1 LKLIFLTNTPCKTKH
16 YTRKTRIRRYKPQ
29 TKTKMTKKTTSPVK
43 RQTKEEKKAAVK
55 IEIAAIQKMIT
66 AHNRI
71 IKADKVNTNLVD
83 DYMKQN
89 NLKTIRLK
97 GLTAYKVEKM
107 QKTMSEQITKNDV
120 AGYVATGKEIN
131 LVIIKYLKLKKAA

>member
-1 LKLIFLTNTPCKTKH
+1 
-16 YTRKTRIRRYKPQ
+16 
-29 TKTKMTKKTTSPVK
+29 MTKKTTSPVK